1 MTMWMILGVCVV
13 VVGFVATGSTRGHSI
28 KRGMRAARATGDLA
42 PLTEALKAQPDES
55 GTHWDQA
62 IGALWQAYAREAAA
76 GLVVVA
82 AQHSQAKIVQYWIKQ
97 VIEIEPEIAKE
108 VFTPQFLMAHF
119 DPSVASQC
127 GRCGCKG

>member
-13 VVGFVATGSTRGHSI
+13 VVGFVATSSTRGNSV
-28 KRGMRAARATGDLA
+28 KRGMRTARTSGDLL
-42 PLTEALKAQPDES
+42 PLTEALKADPNDS
-55 GTHWDQA
+55 GTQWDQA
-62 IGALWQAYAREAAA
+62 IGTLWQAYAREAAA
-76 GLVVVA
+76 GLVVIA
-82 AQHSQAKIVQYWIKQ
+82 AQHSDAKIVHYWIKQ

-108 VFTPQFLMAHF
+108 IFTPQFLMAHF